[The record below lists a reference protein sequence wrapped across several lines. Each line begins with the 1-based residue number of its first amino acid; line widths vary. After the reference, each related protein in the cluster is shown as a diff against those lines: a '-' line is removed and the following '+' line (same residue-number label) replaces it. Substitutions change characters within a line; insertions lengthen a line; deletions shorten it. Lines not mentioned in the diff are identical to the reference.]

1 MAVESE
7 DAGDGRFQLSVFHQY
22 QNRGRFG
29 MTTVGRTQRILM
41 ISALTVMFLAA
52 SAVTGL
58 AQHLISTRAG
68 FVNRTDGK
76 VYVTRFGNVDE
87 ERGRASLGTQ
97 MRQGDQLSTESGSF
111 AEVLLTPGAY
121 LRLDQKST
129 VRAVNTDLQ
138 SVQFELV
145 EGSAILE
152 VGEVE
157 RQAPLLI
164 ITRHGQFYVRK
175 DGLHRFDLMADA
187 TKVGVRQG
195 ELWTGSREEVLASK
209 GTKIGRGKL
218 ALFRGAELPGL
229 AVSELAKPE
238 LAKIDRD
245 AFDNFDVWSFGRA
258 QTLVS
263 ANNSALSQS
272 RSNNALSYGWYFD
285 AFSGGYTFIPR
296 NGMFWSPY
304 GFGFFNSFS
313 NCFTCMNGLN
323 RGYGSMYGGRGNG
336 GGQTILNPN
345 NPSAPGRVITG
356 VDRTPIQREIEGR
369 RVDLSTQMDAS
380 IGGGRGMGMGG
391 NIGRSASMPESVIL
405 AAPAPSRGV
414 SAGGGAAPA
423 RPSRN

>member
-1 MAVESE
+1 
-7 DAGDGRFQLSVFHQY
+7 
-22 QNRGRFG
+22 

-175 DGLHRFDLMADA
+175 DGLHRFDLMGDA
-187 TKVGVRQG
+187 TRVGVRQG
-195 ELWTGSREEVLASK
+195 ELWTGSREEVLAGK
-209 GTKIGRGKL
+209 GTKISRGKL
-218 ALFRGAELPGL
+218 ALFRGAELPQL
-229 AVSELAKPE
+229 AKSELAKPELAKPELAKPE

-258 QTLVS
+258 QTLVT

-304 GFGFFNSFS
+304 GFGFFNSFG
-313 NCFTCMNGLN
+313 NCFTCMNGLY

-369 RVDLSTQMDAS
+369 RVDLAPPMDAS
-380 IGGGRGMGMGG
+380 IGGSRGMGMGG
-391 NIGRSASMPESVIL
+391 NIGRSVSMQEPVIL

-414 SAGGGAAPA
+414 DAGAGGAAPA